1 MSELSLKRPT
11 SAFTLIELLIV
22 VAIIAILAAIAVPNF
37 LEAQVRAKTARTKN
51 DLRVLATGLESYAVD
66 NNTYPW
72 SNNSS
77 RAFMYGPERLGFKLT
92 LERLSTPISYL
103 TGSGNYSDPFKAKGT
118 YQGTTLET
126 IVPIENYNVEDREN
140 FMQYWYNARAVN
152 QVVWDQVGEQNPKWW
167 ILESCGPDLM
177 HHNAGTAF
185 NSQMATDT
193 AAGHAFAMKM
203 IYDPSN
209 GTVSRGSI
217 WRVGGER
224 MGTGQPFYR
233 AAMAQK

>member
-1 MSELSLKRPT
+1 MTELSLKRAA

-51 DLRVLATGLESYAVD
+51 DLRVIATGLESYAVD

-77 RAFMYGPERLGFKLT
+77 RAYMYGVIRPFHKPT

-103 TGSGNYSDPFKAKGT
+103 TGSGNFSDPFKAKGT

-126 IVPIENYNVEDREN
+126 IVPIENYAVADREN
-140 FMQYWYNARAVN
+140 FMQYWYNARALN
-152 QVVWDQVGEQNPKWW
+152 QVVWDQVDQNPKWW

-177 HHNAGTAF
+177 HHNQGTAF
-185 NSQMATDT
+185 ISQMPTDN

-203 IYDPSN
+203 IYDPTN
-209 GTVSRGSI
+209 GTVSRGSV